1 MMDYDSSHP
10 ALRKAV
16 SYQVA
21 VSRHQACGLFLHFL
35 REFQKSSPA
44 SDFQKASSEL
54 RRGFL
59 QGLLD
64 PDLQHCLSTT
74 VPPSDL
80 HSISAFRLGGARA
93 AFECRQ
99 CGFGPMQIGLTSK

>member
-64 PDLQHCLSTT
+64 PDLQYCLSTT

-80 HSISAFRLGGARA
+80 HSISAFRLGGHVLRLSVAIVVLA
-93 AFECRQ
+93 Q
-99 CGFGPMQIGLTSK
+99 CKLD